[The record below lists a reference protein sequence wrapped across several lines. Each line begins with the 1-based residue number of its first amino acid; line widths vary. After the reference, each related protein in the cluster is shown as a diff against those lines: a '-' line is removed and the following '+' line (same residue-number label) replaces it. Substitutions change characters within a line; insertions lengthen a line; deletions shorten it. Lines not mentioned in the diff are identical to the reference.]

1 MFAECLQKIL
11 ASKFPDVMGIYRHL
25 SHSSKLHFVVSTF
38 LSSMYDVN
46 DLLVLT
52 YGNCV
57 LKAE

>member
-1 MFAECLQKIL
+1 
-11 ASKFPDVMGIYRHL
+11 MGIYRHL